1 MCGICGMI
9 GQGLVGAGRAV
20 RAMTTAMRHR
30 GPDDHGVADFGDSAL
45 GMARLAVLDLSP
57 AGHQPMFSPDGQ
69 VCLVYNGETYN
80 FRELRRFLEGRG
92 HDFTSQ
98 CDTEVILRL
107 YLELGPEFVVRLRGM
122 FALAVLDRRGGPGRE
137 KLLLARD
144 PFGVKPLLYSR
155 DGAQFIFA
163 SELKALLASGAVC
176 REIDP
181 QSLRLLLTYGSV
193 TQPHTMLRGVAML
206 PPGHTL
212 TLEGGHARLDRH
224 FHMEASMPELSR
236 LPYPEQVEALRA
248 VLRESVRLQMV
259 GDVPVGAFL
268 SGGLDSALLCAMML
282 ESGATRLNTF
292 SVGFEEEGRDLDE
305 SEEALATAAH
315 LGVSHHH
322 VLVRG
327 QDVAGSIGHIARSLD
342 QPSVDGVNAYFVSR
356 FAREH
361 VTVALSGTGGDEL
374 FAGYPWFGHMA
385 DWAESPSAGLL
396 PRGRARLGGALS
408 SPLFDPLAHGPL
420 GPWLEER
427 RSEAGFLGQW
437 AMRHYIFGPTGAAR
451 LLAPHLRRPARS
463 GRAMARDIAPQDELA
478 DMSPLCR
485 ASALCLRGYT
495 PNQLLRDIDC
505 VSMAHGLEVRVPYLD
520 PQVLAAALSLPD
532 ASKLGPGTPERYADG
547 LKRIL
552 YDVARPYLPE
562 DFGARAK
569 RGFGMPFGQWL
580 RGPLKD
586 VFEDALSPASV
597 ARAGLLDPDAVAA
610 VRHAFQ
616 AGRIMWMKPWLLMM
630 TELWR
635 SEVLDAQAGTQ

>member
-9 GQGLVGAGRAV
+9 GPGAGQAV
-20 RAMTTAMRHR
+20 RAMTSALHHR
-30 GPDDHGVADFGDSAL
+30 GPDDYGVADFGDASL
-45 GMARLAVLDLSP
+45 GMARLAVLDLTA

-80 FRELRRFLEGRG
+80 FRELRIFLEKRG
-92 HDFTSQ
+92 HTFTSQ

-107 YLELGPEFVVRLRGM
+107 YLELGSEFVTRLRGM

-137 KLLLARD
+137 KLMLARD
-144 PFGVKPLLYSR
+144 PFGIKPLLYYHL
-155 DGAQFIFA
+155 GAQIVFS
-163 SELKALLASGAVC
+163 SELKSLLVSSAVP

-212 TLEGGHARLDRH
+212 TLVGSHVRLHRY
-224 FHMEASMPELSR
+224 FHMESSLPEATM
-236 LPYPEQVEALRA
+236 LPYPQQVEALRS

-268 SGGLDSALLCAMML
+268 SGGLDSALLCALML

-292 SVGFEEEGRDLDE
+292 SVGFEEEGSDLDE
-305 SEEALATAAH
+305 SEEALATATH
-315 LGVSHHH
+315 LGVNHHH

-327 QDVAGSIGHIARSLD
+327 QDVAEEISHIARALD

-356 FAREH
+356 SARER

-385 DWAESPSAGLL
+385 DWARLQKRGLL
-396 PRGRARLGGALS
+396 RKGRNLLGNALS
-408 SPLFDPLAHGPL
+408 LPLFDPLAHGPL
-420 GPWLEER
+420 GHWLEER
-427 RSEAGFLGQW
+427 RSEAEFLGQW
-437 AMRHYIFGPTGAAR
+437 AKRHYIFGPTGAAR
-451 LLAPHLRRPARS
+451 LLAPHLRRPASS
-463 GRAMARDIAPQDELA
+463 GRAMTLDIAHQDELA

-520 PQVLAAALSLPD
+520 PHVLGAALSLPEK
-532 ASKLGPGTPERYADG
+532 SKLGPGRPEHYSGG

-552 YDVARPYLPE
+552 YDVAQPYLP
-562 DFGARAK
+562 DNFGARAK
-569 RGFGMPFGQWL
+569 RGFCMPFGHWL

-586 VFEDALSPASV
+586 IFEDTLSPASV
-597 ARAGLLDPDAVAA
+597 ASAGLLEPDAVVA
-610 VRHAFQ
+610 VRQAFQ
-616 AGRIMWMKPWLLMM
+616 TERIMWMKPWLLMM

-635 SEVLDAQAGTQ
+635 REVLNAPVETK

>member
-9 GQGLVGAGRAV
+9 GPGADQAV
-20 RAMTTAMRHR
+20 RAMTAAMCHR
-30 GPDDHGVADFGDSAL
+30 GPDDHGVANFGNASL
-45 GMARLAVLDLSP
+45 GMTRLAVQDLSP

-80 FRELRRFLEGRG
+80 FRELRRFLEERG
-92 HDFTSQ
+92 HDFASQ

-107 YLELGPEFVVRLRGM
+107 YLELGPDFVARLRGM
-122 FALAVLDRRGGPGRE
+122 YALAVLDRRGGPKRE

-144 PFGVKPLLYSR
+144 PFGIKPLLYR
-155 DGAQFIFA
+155 HDGAQFIFA
-163 SELKALLASGAVC
+163 SELKALLTSGAVP

-212 TLEGGHARLDRH
+212 TLERSHARLDRH
-224 FHMEASMPELSR
+224 FRMEATMPEAAR
-236 LPYPEQVEALRA
+236 LPYADQVEALRA

-268 SGGLDSALLCAMML
+268 SGGLDSALLCALML
-282 ESGATRLNTF
+282 DSGATRLNTF
-292 SVGFEEEGRDLDE
+292 SVGFEDEGRDLDE
-305 SEEALATAAH
+305 SKDAQTTAAH

-327 QDVAGSIGHIARSLD
+327 QDVARNIGHIVRSLD
-342 QPSVDGVNAYFVSR
+342 QPSVDGVNTYFVSR
-356 FAREH
+356 SAREH

-385 DWAESPSAGLL
+385 DWAESLRAGL
-396 PRGRARLGGALS
+396 PARGRARLGRAIS
-408 SPLFDPLAHGPL
+408 SPLLDPLAHGPL
-420 GPWLEER
+420 GRWLEER
-427 RSEAGFLGQW
+427 RSESGFLGQW
-437 AMRHYIFGPTGAAR
+437 AKRHYIFGPTGAAK
-451 LLAPHLRRPARS
+451 LLAPHLRRPASS
-463 GRAMARDIAPQDELA
+463 GRAMTLDIAPQDELA

-495 PNQLLRDIDC
+495 LNQLLRDIDC
-505 VSMAHGLEVRVPYLD
+505 MSMAHGLEVRVPYLD
-520 PQVLAAALSLPD
+520 PQVLGAALSLPD
-532 ASKLGPGTPERYADG
+532 ASKLDLGKPERYADG

-562 DFGARAK
+562 DFGVRAK

-580 RGPLKD
+580 HGPLKD

-597 ARAGLLDPDAVAA
+597 VRAGLMDPHAVAT
-610 VRHAFQ
+610 VRHAFHT
-616 AGRIMWMKPWLLMM
+616 GRIMWMKPWLLMM

-635 SEVLDAQAGTQ
+635 REVLDAQAGT